1 MTGNKGSL
9 SPQQIYTQAV
19 AVLTF
24 LVGQLVAFVPTMA
37 PAQEKLISGGSTV
50 IAAGL
55 AIGGAIHHLATSKSH
70 LTASQVVSKVETS
83 VEDRLRQQIT
93 NAGMVPRA

>member
-1 MTGNKGSL
+1 MSNLT
-9 SPQQIYTQAV
+9 PQQIYTQAV

-24 LVGQLVAFVPTMA
+24 IVGQLVAFVPSIA

-55 AIGGAIHHLATSKSH
+55 AIGGAIHHLASSKTHIS
-70 LTASQVVSKVETS
+70 ASQVVGEVETS
-83 VEDRLRQQIT
+83 VEDRLRQQIIS
-93 NAGMVPRA
+93 AGMVPRA